1 MADNTIKYKIIVDKE
16 SGTATVRDFRGQI
29 VATQVPLKQLRS
41 EFGNF
46 AKEVNSQR
54 FKEFNNSIKQTR
66 ANMTANTRATGA
78 ATAATMELGRVISDA
93 PYGIRGM
100 ANNVSQLAS
109 NVFFMSKTIDEATGK
124 TIGFM
129 GSIKNIGRS
138 LMGSMGV
145 LVAIQSVVAAV
156 EYFSTRVSKAEK
168 ESRKLNKTIGDGAA
182 KLSIL
187 KDALDNGNLS
197 RKQAN
202 EAVRL
207 ANQEYKGLN
216 LKLDENNRL
225 TSDSVERMEAQ
236 IDMLIK
242 LTKARALQSILEE
255 KYTELLKLQ
264 SKQTDLD
271 TEAKEKNKA
280 ATEALSESYKEQGI
294 SVSLALAKSAED
306 AAKENKK
313 ATDEIQKDI
322 NRLLELAGNEGL
334 IEKMFKGKDGKTDKS
349 KKPKAFSLID
359 LDFIDNDKIA
369 KFNQK
374 MMDAINDS
382 LRITKT
388 SDLIKPEITNLELSD
403 STKEAISKYNK
414 ELLKEFARDVQY
426 QDFSEYTNKVQEGLG
441 AVNDFIGGEFDRRLT
456 IEQNQTNALNEELNQ
471 RLLNENLSKDER
483 AKIQQ
488 EIWQNDEKLRK
499 KQNEIK
505 KKQFNSQKAFN
516 IAEALINTS
525 RAAAGVMADA
535 KGGFFTRLSQ
545 AIPTI
550 AFGLAQVA
558 TIARQKFQPEA
569 ASTPIRTASAS
580 GGSGGVG
587 DRSFNFNLVGASQ
600 QNQLAQA
607 IQGTFDKPIKAYVVS
622 KDITN
627 QMALD
632 ANTKS
637 TARFGG

>member
-1 MADNTIKYKIIVDKE
+1 MADNTIRYKIIVDQS
-16 SGTATVRDFRGQI
+16 SGTATVRDFKGQI
-29 VATQVPLKQLRS
+29 VATQIPLKQLRR

-46 AKEVNSQR
+46 AKEVNAQR
-54 FKEFNNSIKQTR
+54 FKQFNKSIKETR
-66 ANMTANTRATGA
+66 ANMAANTRATGA

-145 LVAIQSVVAAV
+145 LVAIQAVVAAV
-156 EYFSTRVSKAEK
+156 EYFSTRVSDAEK
-168 ESRKLNKTIGDGAA
+168 ESKKLNKSIGASAA

-197 RKQAN
+197 REQAN
-202 EAVRL
+202 EAVKL
-207 ANQEYKGLN
+207 ANQEYEGLN

-225 TSDSVERMEAQ
+225 TSDSVERMNAQ
-236 IDMLIK
+236 IEALIK

-271 TEAKEKNKA
+271 TEAKEKNEA
-280 ATEALSESYKEQGI
+280 AVRSLSESYKEQGNA
-294 SVSLALAKSAED
+294 VSLALAKSAED
-306 AAKENKK
+306 AARENKEASDK
-313 ATDEIQKDI
+313 IEADI
-322 NRLLELAGNEGL
+322 NRLLKLAGDEGL
-334 IEKMFKGKDGKTDKS
+334 IEKMFKGKKGKGDKS
-349 KKPKAFSLID
+349 KMPKAFSLID
-359 LDFIDNDKIA
+359 LDFIDQDKIA

-374 MMDAINDS
+374 LMNSINES

-388 SDLIKPEITNLELSD
+388 SDLIKPEITSLELSD

-426 QDFSEYTNKVQEGLG
+426 QDFSDYANKVQEGLG
-441 AVNDFIGGEFDRRLT
+441 AVNDFIGSQFDRRLT

-471 RLLNENLSKDER
+471 RLLNENLSKEER

-550 AFGLAQVA
+550 TFGLAQVA
-558 TIARQKFQPEA
+558 AIASQKFQPEA
-569 ASTPIRTASAS
+569 ASTPIRTASA
-580 GGSGGVG
+580 GGGGGGVG

-627 QMALD
+627 QQQLD